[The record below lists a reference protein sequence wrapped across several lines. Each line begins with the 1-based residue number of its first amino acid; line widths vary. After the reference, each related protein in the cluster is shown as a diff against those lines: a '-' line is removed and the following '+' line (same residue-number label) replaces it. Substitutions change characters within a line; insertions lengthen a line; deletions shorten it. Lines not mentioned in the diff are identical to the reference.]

1 MIVYLKWKEKSVY
14 FVILFLKARQQVYV
28 RSQLAKRQVDL
39 DDIVLEEAIP
49 DIG

>member
-1 MIVYLKWKEKSVY
+1 MKRKVSLFCN
-14 FVILFLKARQQVYV
+14 FVSFKARQQVYV